1 MNQTSETMSEQVREI
16 AKPLV
21 SAVLEVTDGSGSEV
35 NLRHGI
41 EHLLQQECLKLSI
54 PYAPYQLER
63 PLRGHRKH
71 PIYADVV
78 HGGVIIEYESPRSF
92 SAGRASAK
100 IRNAKLQAEQYAER
114 MAYEEGRPIREYR
127 LVVWDGSHIA
137 FGKIKETGPLWEV
150 LGDFDQAHAERLLM
164 LLHSQGRP
172 LVHAGLLRAM
182 IGPESQIG
190 AALIPTLF
198 QAIVSASHEDTPTQ
212 SKTTLLFNEWRR
224 MFGQAV
230 GVATERL
237 EQFLAR
243 QSSAHDQSYQKQVP
257 CYLFALHTFMAIVAK
272 LTSALAL
279 PRASQDIQDI
289 RVDLRKRMQ
298 AIENG
303 SLFLDAGIENMLAGD
318 FFSWPVDDKAWPT
331 ISGPLSSLLMQLGQL
346 SFDMTRRSPESIRDL
361 FKGIYQEFV
370 PRELRHALGEIYTP
384 DWLAGHVLDS
394 LGWRCRDDL
403 LDPTCGTG
411 TFILEAVRRRL
422 VDERDNGQEHS
433 VHDMLRGLYGM
444 DLNPLAVLAAKAS
457 LVVVLADR
465 LQAGDRVRLPI
476 YLADAI
482 NIAEPSHD
490 GCFSHLLQTEKGV
503 LDFRVPTRIVQ
514 SRQLHNFF
522 RILRERIDA
531 DMGIEHTLS
540 AVRSQFGGLSDQEA
554 AVAKET
560 ISVLLELHNKKW
572 NGIWCSVLADRFAAG
587 AIPKVSHIA
596 GNPPW
601 IKWSHLPDAYAQFIK
616 PHCMAMNVFSDARYV
631 GGIQSDMSTVIT
643 FQAIRNWLAA
653 DGRLAFLITATVFS
667 NESSQGFRRFA
678 HPDGR
683 PMCGALLVED
693 FKNVKVFD
701 DVTNHPALLVVEEGC
716 ATSFPV
722 LYRIW
727 FPPNGQKT
735 FASGEEFRKLSNRS
749 DLLAKPVAGTDSG
762 PWLKGT
768 HEEHAV
774 WGALFDAS
782 LPSAYRARKGVTTDR
797 NGIYFLRV
805 SAARDN
811 TANIVS
817 IRNDPSAG
825 RKRGIQTI
833 SMEIEATHLFPLMR
847 GRGLHPFRAEL
858 DPDYKL
864 LLPQRGMHGDPE
876 LLADCPKTLRFL
888 THFKEELETRA
899 SYRKYQRNQPF
910 WSTWSTGPY
919 TFSPFKVLWR
929 EMSGGRFCAAYVGAI
944 DDPVLGRKVVVPDHK
959 LYMVPVEAL
968 EQAQFLTGILN
979 APTIAKA
986 VVAYA
991 AQLSLGTSVI
1001 DYLKIPAFTIG
1012 NRTHR
1017 EIAEMAAILTDRGS
1031 LPTDQELQ
1039 ALDEICIAAIM
1050 ASN

>member
-1 MNQTSETMSEQVREI
+1 MHQASETLPEKARRS
-16 AKPLV
+16 AKPLA
-21 SAVLEVTDGSGSEV
+21 SAVLEATDGSGNEA
-35 NLRHGI
+35 NLRHEI
-41 EHLLQQECLKLSI
+41 ERLLQQECLKLGI

-63 PLRGHRKH
+63 PLRGRRKH

-100 IRNAKLQAEQYAER
+100 IRDAKLQAEQYAER
-114 MAYEEGRPIREYR
+114 MAYEEGRPIGQYR

-137 FGKIKETGPLWEV
+137 FGKVEEAGPLWEA
-150 LGDFDQAHAERLLM
+150 LGEFDQAHAERLLM
-164 LLHSQGRP
+164 LLRSQGRP
-172 LVHAGLLRAM
+172 LVHPGLLRAM

-190 AALIPTLF
+190 AALIPALF
-198 QAIVSASHEDTPTQ
+198 QAIVSASREDASRQ
-212 SKTTLLFNEWRR
+212 SKTALLFNEWRR

-230 GVATERL
+230 GVATEQL

-243 QSSAHDQSYQKQVP
+243 QSSAQDQPYQKQVP

-279 PRASQDIQDI
+279 PGASQDIQDI

-298 AIENG
+298 ALENG
-303 SLFLDAGIENMLAGD
+303 TLFLDAGIENMLAGD
-318 FFSWPVDDKAWPT
+318 FFSWPVDDQAWPA
-331 ISGPLSSLLMQLGQL
+331 ISGPLNSLLMQLGQL
-346 SFDMTRRSPESIRDL
+346 SFDMTKRNPESVRDL

-384 DWLAGHVLDS
+384 DWLAGHVLDR
-394 LGWRCRDDL
+394 LGWRCQNDL

-422 VDERDNGQEHS
+422 MDERDNGREHR
-433 VHDMLRGLYGM
+433 VHDLLRGLYGM

-457 LVVVLADR
+457 LIVVLADR
-465 LQAGDRVRLPI
+465 LQAGDRIKLPI

-503 LDFRVPTRIVQ
+503 LDFRVPARIVK
-514 SRQLHNFF
+514 SGQLHEFF
-522 RILRERIDA
+522 RILRERIEA
-531 DMGIEHTLS
+531 DMGIEHGLS
-540 AVRSQFGGLSDQEA
+540 AVASQFSGLSEQES
-554 AVAKET
+554 AVVRET
-560 ISVLLELHNKKW
+560 ISVLLDLHDRRW

-601 IKWSHLPDAYAQFIK
+601 IKWSHLPAAYAQFIK

-653 DGRLAFLITATVFS
+653 NGRLAFLITATVFS

-693 FKNVKVFD
+693 FKNVKAFG
-701 DVTNHPALLVVEEGC
+701 DVANHPALLVVQKGQ
-716 ATSFPV
+716 ATHFPV

-727 FPPNGQKT
+727 SPPRGQRT
-735 FASGEEFRKLSNRS
+735 FASGKEFRALSSRI

-768 HEEHAV
+768 EDEHAV
-774 WGALFDAS
+774 WGALLDAS
-782 LPSAYRARKGVTTDR
+782 SPSAYKARKGVTTDR
-797 NGIYFLRV
+797 NGIYFLKV
-805 SAARDN
+805 SASRGEATN
-811 TANIVS
+811 AALVG
-817 IRNDPSAG
+817 NDPSAG
-825 RKRGIQTI
+825 RKRGIQAV
-833 SMEIEATHLFPLMR
+833 SMEIETTHLFPLMR

-864 LLPQRGMHGDPE
+864 LLPQRGMYGDPE

-888 THFKEELETRA
+888 TIFKEELEARA
-899 SYRKYQRNQPF
+899 SYRRYQRNQPF

-929 EMSGGRFCAAYVGAI
+929 EMSGGRFCAAYVGSV

-986 VVAYA
+986 IGAYA

-1001 DYLKIPAFTIG
+1001 EYLRIPAFAIG
-1012 NRTHR
+1012 NRAHV
-1017 EIAEMAAILTDRGS
+1017 EIAEMAAILTEREGS
-1031 LPTDQELQ
+1031 PTDQELQ
-1039 ALDEICIAAIM
+1039 ALDEICIAAIT